1 MFSILQKAH
10 DSVNAE
16 DLETLQNEI
25 ERRLVEVVTQKWELE
40 RELLAVNGAS
50 PDSGSPQLKVPKLE
64 PPEITSDGFKNSLFE
79 QQTSNNGAGA
89 SGGSSGSNS
98 GEDSVSSEGSIVSNQ
113 TSSTII
119 IANPL
124 EPGSQATSVAGST
137 GTKRSHK
144 NNDRPSKRFRPNSS
158 NSFHSSTGLIF
169 NKRPHHSKHRS
180 KIVPSK
186 FRNSQEE
193 SRPHKN
199 QVPRN
204 DAPDKLWPFVEQFCA
219 TPTEEQITELQ
230 EMIEAAD
237 NNNDKEYFRVP
248 ALGRR
253 EPSPK
258 ETPTKSDLGK
268 AQKKTKSRNGE
279 EISGL
284 GALTQRLV
292 SSLIEE
298 AEDPAE
304 VMASTKNSEV
314 DQPTKKK
321 NSKSKGGKS
330 LDMNNAKNLERRIR
344 QELEEYD
351 ILDQQDDIPYSSEE
365 DEILRELIASQHEL
379 FTIQCENKELMQRLL
394 KRAKKHVELQK
405 ERVKLDEANMDV
417 IAAYHRLIQAKQRKR
432 NPTKKEKDAA
442 WRSIKVHEAIFK
454 KCDDLYLSN
463 LNGGEI

>member
-1 MFSILQKAH
+1 MFSILLKPQ

-40 RELLAVNGAS
+40 RELLAFSSTS
-50 PDSGSPQLKVPKLE
+50 PDLSGPQLKAPKLE
-64 PPEITSDGFKNSLFE
+64 PPEITSDGFKGSLFE
-79 QQTSNNGAGA
+79 QQSSNNGGA
-89 SGGSSGSNS
+89 KGGSSGSNS
-98 GEDSVSSEGSIVSNQ
+98 GEDSVSSEGSIVSNL

-119 IANPL
+119 LANPL

-144 NNDRPSKRFRPNSS
+144 NNDRPSKRFRPNGS
-158 NSFHSSTGLIF
+158 NSFNPSTGVIF

-186 FRNSQEE
+186 FRNIQEE

-199 QVPRN
+199 QASKN

-219 TPTEEQITELQ
+219 TPTEEQIAELQ

-237 NNNDKEYFRVP
+237 NNNDKEYFRMP
-248 ALGRR
+248 ALGRKD
-253 EPSPK
+253 PTPK
-258 ETPTKSDLGK
+258 DTPTKIESGK
-268 AQKKTKSRNGE
+268 SQKKNKPRNGE

-304 VMASTKNSEV
+304 VIGTKKNS
-314 DQPTKKK
+314 DADPPTKKK

-379 FTIQCENKELMQRLL
+379 FTTQCESKELMQRLL
-394 KRAKKHVELQK
+394 KRAKKHVELQN
-405 ERVKLDEANMDV
+405 ERVNLEEANTDV
-417 IAAYHRLIQAKQRKR
+417 IAAYYRLIQAKQRKR

-442 WRSIKVHEAIFK
+442 WRSLKVHEAIFK
-454 KCDDLYLSN
+454 KCDDLYLNN
-463 LNGGEI
+463 LSRNES